1 MSETP
6 RHIGIILDG
15 NRRYAKKRGLP
26 TLAGHRK
33 GFDNMKNLFKWCK
46 ELDIKELSLYCFS
59 MQNFNR
65 SKEEVDYLMN
75 IFADAAKEA
84 LKNKDVHENK
94 IRINVLGRLHL
105 FPEKVIKPMEEVMEK
120 TKAYDQHTVNFCL
133 GYGGREEIVDGI
145 KKLVR
150 DAKDGKIKEEDISVE
165 TFYPYLYT
173 QSEPDLIIRTSGE
186 QRTSNFLMWHQ
197 AYSEWMFVKK
207 HWPEFSKEDL
217 MECIREFA
225 ETRQRRFGK

>member
-6 RHIGIILDG
+6 KHIGIILDG
-15 NRRYAKKRGLP
+15 NRRYAKSRGLP

-65 SKEEVDYLMN
+65 SKDEVDYLMN

-105 FPEKVIKPMEEVMEK
+105 FPEKVIKPMKEVMEK
-120 TKAYDQHTVNFCL
+120 TKDYDQYTVNFCL

-145 KKLVR
+145 KKLVK

-173 QSEPDLIIRTSGE
+173 QSEPDLIIIS
-186 QRTSNFLMWHQ
+186 
-197 AYSEWMFVKK
+197 
-207 HWPEFSKEDL
+207 
-217 MECIREFA
+217 
-225 ETRQRRFGK
+225 